1 MYMVGRTKYGVN
13 PRVKT
18 TIFRQS
24 KNTPVDFGEKISFLH
39 ICAVCFI
46 GPEIPESFWGTVF
59 SEGGDTNVGNAE

>member
-1 MYMVGRTKYGVN
+1 MYMVGGAECGVK

-18 TIFRQS
+18 AIFLQS

-46 GPEIPESFWGTVF
+46 GPEIPELLWGTVF
-59 SEGGDTNVGNAE
+59 SKGGDADVR